1 MSASDSSAPVLTSRL
16 AWPAGLRPFRAVVRP
31 GTGPRLDLDRDWPEL
46 AFIALAVLLFWRA
59 ATPANAP
66 DRVGVAARAIL
77 HPIFGLSAALL
88 GVTDGARYALLVG
101 LLAAAGGMWWL
112 GVVLGLGR
120 PGRLW
125 ASLAYALAGGVG
137 VGWLTGR
144 FGLDLGYPWI
154 PWALACAI
162 LAVRWRRRLYA
173 AGAAAALALIFLGG
187 DFGLTCATL
196 AVLALFLLVAATS
209 LRRERPYIALRRDEA
224 LIAVLIGL
232 LGFGLAAVQLLPQ
245 LAAVFAGAL
254 AVRQAPVTAGLGHL
268 LGTLIVGPGG
278 QATAGGLYAYFGVV
292 PFLYLAGL
300 PMAMRRANRRMLLGL
315 GLLVALC
322 LLWAAGDWL
331 SRTGASAAILA
342 WGAVALLALA
352 GLGFDAL
359 WRWSAANL
367 KLRRTSLPAAVRWAA
382 AWLGI
387 FTLAALAAASVVDL
401 YWKNR
406 PPSSAA
412 SGIFLGLT
420 AGDLLRT
427 FAVQHPMSLGIGAV
441 LSTLSLLGLALLI
454 VAGLRSRRSQPDV
467 EAVDADGVPRPGEP
481 LDIPDGTPAVVSP
494 SAEPWRL
501 PAWQASFLL
510 LFALMVGIVL
520 FLRLFKLGTLGSEIY
535 GDIVIVRNYVQGVLA
550 GKWPVRF
557 DLSAGPLY
565 HYLIAPIVAVAGLDY
580 AGLKLASVFV
590 SLGVL
595 AATYAFSRRLVNDY
609 FALLTTFIAG
619 VSSWLLIFSRLG
631 NSQILLPLLTAAA
644 LWLVARVV
652 QFNRQ
657 SDLVACAI
665 VSALGLYVYPQSFV
679 LPGAIFLTL
688 LLLRWTGFPVTR
700 KKLGLF
706 VVIVLVCAIPFVLI
720 VGTDPAN
727 FSDGYIGSKM
737 KTGGDVLTLLGY
749 NVVKALLAFNVRGD
763 ESFRSNPSGLAQL
776 DQISGVLFLV
786 GMAFWFAT
794 KERRRW
800 VPIWLVSLLVLQVP
814 SILALNQPR
823 EVPSASRTLGIAPIV
838 YMLVAS
844 GLWWLIQ
851 AMRARGRR
859 WPLIV
864 VVTGILLGGILYLNV
879 QRYFTTYIGGLP
891 YQDTPI
897 GRLIADYADALP
909 ADTQVYM
916 VGCCWEHS
924 IPDRFVDKE
933 VARPQNWHY
942 VDAREL
948 SCLQLQFLQ
957 SPAVLIWSFH
967 DALPAPQ
974 LEACAH
980 WLPAQLFTYQDH
992 PTFRAAPLRPD
1003 LPPPSAGTGQI
1014 AESVTGLDAAPVE
1027 VDGQTVDLVYSKLD
1041 MGRPEDIFDGDVST
1055 LARGL
1060 EANPFVLEFHFP
1072 EPRSIRGLS
1081 ATFASMDFVVTAK
1094 LFADEHAEPK
1104 VYTQEFRGLPPDPQI
1119 EMAFDDAPSTV
1130 RKLRLEV
1137 LQLQPP
1143 TDVHIHVRELKFR

>member
-1 MSASDSSAPVLTSRL
+1 MSASDSLAPVLTSQL
-16 AWPAGLRPFRAVVRP
+16 ACPARLRPFRAVTGP
-31 GTGPRLDLDRDWPEL
+31 GTGPRLDLDRAWPEL

-59 ATPANAP
+59 AIPANAP
-66 DRVGVAARAIL
+66 DRVGVAAQAIL
-77 HPIFGLSAALL
+77 HPVFGLSVALL
-88 GVTDGARYALLVG
+88 GATDGARYAFLVN
-101 LLAAAGGMWWL
+101 LLAAASGMWWL
-112 GVVLGLGR
+112 GVVLRVGR

-125 ASLAYALAGGVG
+125 TSLAYTFAGGVG
-137 VGWLTGR
+137 WMAGR

-154 PWALACAI
+154 PWALACAL
-162 LAVRWRRRLYA
+162 LAVRWRRRLHT

-187 DFGLTCATL
+187 DFGLTCATVV
-196 AVLALFLLVAATS
+196 VLALFLVVAATS
-209 LRRERPYIALRRDEA
+209 LRRERPCIALRQDEGR
-224 LIAVLIGL
+224 IAVLIVL
-232 LGFGLAAVQLLPQ
+232 LSLGLAAIQLLPQ
-245 LAAVFAGAL
+245 LAAVFAGAS
-254 AVRQAPVTAGLGHL
+254 AMRSAPVTAGLGQL

-278 QATAGGLYAYFGVV
+278 QATAGGLYAYLGVV
-292 PFLYLAGL
+292 SFLFLAGL

-315 GLLVALC
+315 GLLVALS

-367 KLRRTSLPAAVRWAA
+367 KLRRTSLPAAVRWAV

-387 FTLAALAAASVVDL
+387 MMLAALATASVIDL

-412 SGIFLGLT
+412 SGIFFGLT
-420 AGDLLRT
+420 AGDLLRS
-427 FAVQHPMSLGIGAV
+427 FAVQHPGLFGVGAV
-441 LSTLSLLGLALLI
+441 LSALSLLGLALLTVTDI
-454 VAGLRSRRSQPDV
+454 RSRRSQLDDEV
-467 EAVDADGVPRPGEP
+467 VDTDGVPRPGEP
-481 LDIPDGTPAVVSP
+481 LDIPDGTPAVGSP
-494 SAEPWRL
+494 SAEPWKL
-501 PAWQASFLL
+501 PVWQASFLL

-520 FLRLFKLGTLGSEIY
+520 FLRLFKLDALGSEIY
-535 GDIVIVRNYVQGVLA
+535 GDIIIVRNYMQGVLA
-550 GKWPVRF
+550 GKWPIRF

-565 HYLIAPIVAVAGLDY
+565 HYLIAPIIAVVGLDY
-580 AGLKLASVFV
+580 AGLKLASVIV

-644 LWLVARVV
+644 LWLVIRVV
-652 QFNRQ
+652 QRNRQ
-657 SDLVACAI
+657 SDLIACAI

-688 LLLRWTGFPVTR
+688 LVLRWTGFPITGKR
-700 KKLGLF
+700 LGLF
-706 VVIVLVCAIPFVLI
+706 ALVVLVCAIPFVFI
-720 VGTDPAN
+720 VGVDPAN
-727 FSDGYIGSKM
+727 FSEGYIGSKM
-737 KTGGDVLTLLGY
+737 KTEGDVLTLLGQ
-749 NVVKALLAFNVRGD
+749 NTVKALLAFNVRGD
-763 ESFRSNPSGLAQL
+763 ASFRSNPSGLAQL
-776 DQISGVLFLV
+776 DRISGVLFLI

-800 VPIWLVSLLVLQVP
+800 VPVWLVPFLVLQVP

-942 VDAREL
+942 VDARDL
-948 SCLQLQFLQ
+948 SCLQLQYLQ
-957 SPAVLIWSFH
+957 SPAVLVWSFR

-974 LEACAH
+974 LDECRH
-980 WLPAQLFTYQDH
+980 WLPAQLYTYQDR
-992 PTFRAAPLRPD
+992 PTFRAAPLRMD
-1003 LPPPSAGTGQI
+1003 LPPLATD
-1014 AESVTGLDAAPVE
+1014 ESQTAASITGLDAAPVD

-1041 MGRPEDIFDGDVST
+1041 MGKPEDLLDGDVST

-1072 EPRSIRGLS
+1072 EPRSIHGLS

>member
-1 MSASDSSAPVLTSRL
+1 M
-16 AWPAGLRPFRAVVRP
+16 
-31 GTGPRLDLDRDWPEL
+31 
-46 AFIALAVLLFWRA
+46 
-59 ATPANAP
+59 
-66 DRVGVAARAIL
+66 
-77 HPIFGLSAALL
+77 
-88 GVTDGARYALLVG
+88 
-101 LLAAAGGMWWL
+101 
-112 GVVLGLGR
+112 
-120 PGRLW
+120 
-125 ASLAYALAGGVG
+125 
-137 VGWLTGR
+137 
-144 FGLDLGYPWI
+144 
-154 PWALACAI
+154 
-162 LAVRWRRRLYA
+162 
-173 AGAAAALALIFLGG
+173 
-187 DFGLTCATL
+187 
-196 AVLALFLLVAATS
+196 
-209 LRRERPYIALRRDEA
+209 
-224 LIAVLIGL
+224 
-232 LGFGLAAVQLLPQ
+232 
-245 LAAVFAGAL
+245 
-254 AVRQAPVTAGLGHL
+254 
-268 LGTLIVGPGG
+268 
-278 QATAGGLYAYFGVV
+278 
-292 PFLYLAGL
+292 
-300 PMAMRRANRRMLLGL
+300 
-315 GLLVALC
+315 
-322 LLWAAGDWL
+322 
-331 SRTGASAAILA
+331 
-342 WGAVALLALA
+342 
-352 GLGFDAL
+352 
-359 WRWSAANL
+359 
-367 KLRRTSLPAAVRWAA
+367 
-382 AWLGI
+382 
-387 FTLAALAAASVVDL
+387 
-401 YWKNR
+401 
-406 PPSSAA
+406 
-412 SGIFLGLT
+412 
-420 AGDLLRT
+420 
-427 FAVQHPMSLGIGAV
+427 
-441 LSTLSLLGLALLI
+441 
-454 VAGLRSRRSQPDV
+454 
-467 EAVDADGVPRPGEP
+467 
-481 LDIPDGTPAVVSP
+481 
-494 SAEPWRL
+494 
-501 PAWQASFLL
+501 
-510 LFALMVGIVL
+510 
-520 FLRLFKLGTLGSEIY
+520 
-535 GDIVIVRNYVQGVLA
+535 
-550 GKWPVRF
+550 
-557 DLSAGPLY
+557 
-565 HYLIAPIVAVAGLDY
+565 
-580 AGLKLASVFV
+580 
-590 SLGVL
+590 L

-644 LWLVARVV
+644 LWLVIRVV
-652 QFNRQ
+652 QLNRQ
-657 SDLVACAI
+657 SDLIACAI

-688 LLLRWTGFPVTR
+688 LFLRWTGFPITGKR
-700 KKLGLF
+700 LGLF
-706 VVIVLVCAIPFVLI
+706 ALVVLVCAIPFVFI
-720 VGTDPAN
+720 VGVDPAN
-727 FSDGYIGSKM
+727 FSEGYIGSKM
-737 KTGGDVLTLLGY
+737 KSEGDFLTLLGQS
-749 NVVKALLAFNVRGD
+749 VVRALLAFNVRGD

-776 DQISGVLFLV
+776 DRISGILFLV
-786 GMAFWFAT
+786 GIVFWFTT

-800 VPIWLVSLLVLQVP
+800 VPIWLVPFLVLQVP
-814 SILALNQPR
+814 SMLALNQPR

-942 VDAREL
+942 VDARDL

-980 WLPAQLFTYQDH
+980 WLPAQLFTYQDR

-1003 LPPPSAGTGQI
+1003 LPPPSAGTGQTV
-1014 AESVTGLDAAPVE
+1014 ESVTGLDAAPVD

-1041 MGRPEDIFDGDVST
+1041 MGAPADLFDGDVST

-1081 ATFASMDFVVTAK
+1081 AAFASMDFVVTAK

-1119 EMAFDDAPSTV
+1119 DMAFDDAPSTV